1 MTDERL
7 EAKAYWGSL
16 PFAFYHQDGPQRR
29 IIVDVVRELGRE
41 QPIRS
46 VLEFGCNVG
55 RTLHVLSKS
64 LVPTPRVTGL
74 DINEAALEDGR
85 KTYGL
90 DLRTGSEDALAKFA
104 DDEFDCA
111 FTVSVFDHMAER
123 SQVRDAIVQ
132 LSRIAKRYLLL
143 LEPFDGTDRR
153 APATETHV
161 QFNYYWNYPELLR
174 EIGIVLLND
183 LWFPLG
189 YGTPMQPRY
198 RLYVAAIEPTVGLS
212 SIFTWRNRLE
222 RARWMVRNN
231 PMVKRIWQ

>member
-7 EAKAYWGSL
+7 EAKTYWASL
-16 PFAFYHQDGPQRR
+16 PFASYHQDGPQRR
-29 IIVDVVRELGRE
+29 IITDAVRELGRDR
-41 QPIRS
+41 PIRS

-55 RTLHVLSKS
+55 RTLHVMSKS
-64 LVPTPRVTGL
+64 LVPSPRVAGL

-90 DLRTGSEDALAKFA
+90 DLRTGSEDALAKLG

-132 LSRIAKRYLLL
+132 LARIAKRYLLL
-143 LEPFDGTDRR
+143 LEPFDGTNGR
-153 APATETHV
+153 ARSTVT
-161 QFNYYWNYPELLR
+161 QFNYYWNYPDLLR
-174 EIGIVLLND
+174 ETGIVLLDD

-189 YGTPMQPRY
+189 YATRMQPRY
-198 RLYVAAIEPTVGLS
+198 RLYVAAMERTEVGLS
-212 SIFTWRNRLE
+212 AMFAWRNRLE
-222 RARWMVRNN
+222 RARWMVRNI
-231 PMVKRIWQ
+231 PTVKRIWQ